1 MVTTINIAAVYEEIG
16 MTDETW
22 LILYWSRFQV
32 KPILAK
38 MNEDTD
44 FDVRYYASEASVGM
58 YQNVTNTIN
67 GSLL

>member
-1 MVTTINIAAVYEEIG
+1 